1 MKKIRCLSIFL
12 CAVTLLQCLMLPAL
26 ATETTDAALPT
37 QSAAYV
43 DDPVPTVT
51 EPEFGQVCVQNGC
64 RTINGMIPLAGSDR
78 RLETALSAFLYEVNT
93 GTVVYS
99 YNPDSKVGSGTLSKI
114 VNAMVVL
121 QHCDDLQE
129 VVTVKNNRFSGGNQ
143 HASIKIGEELT
154 VEQLLYSMIL
164 ISANDAAVAL
174 AEHVA
179 GTQQA
184 FVGLMNQWA
193 AQAGC
198 TGTEFNNVYGTD
210 SASNITTARDMA
222 KIVNAAI
229 KDEEFVEIWSA
240 VEYTIGETN
249 KQAARKKYN
258 TQNYMM
264 DQAIIPDFYDNRVKG
279 GIPSATDAS
288 GASLVCV
295 AESGEGSKQMRYIAV
310 VMGCTRTYAENG
322 WSVKSYGNFNEM
334 SDLLSYAFDNFKVN
348 RILYEGM
355 SLSQF
360 RVNNGESYAVGQSFV
375 DIDSVVPINA
385 QMDNLQMN
393 FKVVDGGLAAPIK
406 KDQLIATMEVVYRN
420 SVMAEAEVFSMGD
433 VKPADKTG
441 VTIRST
447 AVRSDTDDSGIL
459 SVIGTICVIVL
470 GLAVGYLAFNAY
482 MRSRMRARRR
492 KRRADRRRN
501 RG

>member
-1 MKKIRCLSIFL
+1 MKNFKVLSLLL
-12 CAVTLLQCLMLPAL
+12 CMTILLQCLALPVF
-26 ATETTDAALPT
+26 ATETEETGMTEISVMETIPAP
-37 QSAAYV
+37 
-43 DDPVPTVT
+43 T
-51 EPEFGQVCVQNGC
+51 EPEFGTVCIQNGC
-64 RTINGMIPLAGSDR
+64 RTINGMVPLAGSDR
-78 RLETALSAFLYEVNT
+78 RLETSLAVFLYEMRT
-93 GTVVYS
+93 ETVVYA
-99 YNPDSKVGSGTLSKI
+99 YNPDVRLGSGTLAKL

-121 QHCDDLQE
+121 QHCELDD
-129 VVTVKNNRFSGGNQ
+129 VVTVSNNRFSGGSQ
-143 HASIKIGEELT
+143 HASIKIGEEMT
-154 VEQLLYSMIL
+154 VEELLYCMIL

-198 TGTEFNNVYGTD
+198 TDTKFGNVHGLD
-210 SASNITTARDMA
+210 SAANITTARDIA
-222 KIVNAAI
+222 KIVNAAL
-229 KDEEFVEIWSA
+229 KDEEFVSIWSA
-240 VEYTIGETN
+240 VEYTVGETN
-249 KQAARKKYN
+249 KQAARSKYN

-279 GIPSATDAS
+279 GMASSTDAS

-295 AESGEGSKQMRYIAV
+295 AESGEGSKQMQYIAV
-310 VMGCTRTYAENG
+310 VMGATRTFAENG

-334 SDLLSYAFDNFKVN
+334 SDLLTYAFDNFKVN
-348 RILYEGM
+348 RILYDGM
-355 SLSQF
+355 SLNSF
-360 RVNNGESYAVGQSFV
+360 KVNNGESNAVGQSFV
-375 DIDSVVPINA
+375 DIDSVVPLNA

-393 FKVVDGGLAAPIK
+393 FKVVDGGLAAPVK
-406 KDQLIATMEVVYRN
+406 KDQMIATMEILYRN
-420 SVMAEAEVFSMGD
+420 SVMAEAEVYSMGD
-433 VKPADKTG
+433 VKEADKTG

-447 AVRSDTDDSGIL
+447 AVRSDADDSGIM